1 MYTEWPAL
9 AGACPLQWLLVI
21 CQPDHFPVTLSI
33 SCVCVCVCVCV
44 QSVFAL
50 QSAEQVDKISASLGA
65 YDTLPDQSGTKQYTL
80 ESYSFEHFR

>member
-1 MYTEWPAL
+1 M
-9 AGACPLQWLLVI
+9 ACPGGGLPTPKASSLNLY
-21 CQPDHFPVTLSI
+21 LSVW
-33 SCVCVCVCVCV
+33 SLSSDFVYLMCVCVCVCV